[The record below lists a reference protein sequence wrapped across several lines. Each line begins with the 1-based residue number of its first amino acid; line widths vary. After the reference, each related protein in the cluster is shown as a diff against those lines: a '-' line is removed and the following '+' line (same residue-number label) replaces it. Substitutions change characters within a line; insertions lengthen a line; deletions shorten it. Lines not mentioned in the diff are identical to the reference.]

1 MPSRYRRTLS
11 GPLRL
16 LLLACVAHACRAG
29 ASSPSPDAVASFRG
43 GEVTKAEL
51 AQAAPRQPAATQVEG
66 VQRDPDSDWRRKAL
80 ESIALR
86 KVLAPEAPPSDTR
99 LQERIEEL
107 KKKILATTLAHELG
121 WDGLSV
127 TDEEARAHYDS
138 HRDEYRDPEKIHFQH
153 IFFRAEAEEMSP
165 AERALVRK
173 RLENLRKEILA
184 GADFDAMAREYS
196 QSADSQSGGWSGMK
210 RGETRVFAAFTDVAW
225 SLRNGEVSGVV
236 DTPTGFH
243 LIKVKEKT
251 PLQDRPFDEVKE
263 FARKKA
269 AAAKLE
275 ATRQAFLED
284 AGKRFGLARHYER
297 LGDPLVPDD
306 AVLLSVGS
314 SKLTM
319 RQLLERIPPNLIEHL
334 YNAWFPRVHR
344 FLDNVAVE
352 ELLVREAETR
362 GLEERPDVAESIRV
376 AADEVRAEAAL
387 EARLKRKVA
396 ALPEKELRDFFTQNE
411 KRYHTWRTLDLDVI
425 LLKPMP
431 RENPWRVL
439 KRAEA
444 LVKRIVAGED
454 FASLARAHSR
464 HYSARDGGRMAGLS
478 DQDIQHRVQ
487 STAKFRRMLQE
498 LEEGEVGDAMV
509 AECYDT
515 DRLRFEYTGAIIVR
529 LVAVHPPVPRP
540 FEKVRDIVEER
551 YRRRNSQRLDAE
563 MKKEILDSAGF
574 RVYSER
580 LPPV

>member
-1 MPSRYRRTLS
+1 M
-11 GPLRL
+11 
-16 LLLACVAHACRAG
+16 
-29 ASSPSPDAVASFRG
+29 
-43 GEVTKAEL
+43 AEL
-51 AQAAPRQPAATQVEG
+51 EQVAPRQPAASQVEG
-66 VQRDPDSDWRRKAL
+66 VQRDSDSDWRRKAL

-86 KVLAPEAPPSDTR
+86 KVLAPQAPPSDTR

-107 KKKILATTLAHELG
+107 RKKILATTLTHELG
-121 WDGLSV
+121 WDSV
-127 TDEEARAHYDS
+127 TATDEEARAHYLS

-196 QSADSQSGGWSGMK
+196 QSADSQSGGWSGLK
-210 RGETRVFAAFTDVAW
+210 RGEKKVFAAFTDVAW
-225 SLRNGEVSGVV
+225 SLRNDEVSGVV

-243 LIKVKEKT
+243 LIKLKEKT
-251 PLQDRPFDEVKE
+251 QLQDRTFEEVKE
-263 FARKKA
+263 FARMKA

-275 ATRQAFLED
+275 ETRQAFLED

-297 LGDPLVPDD
+297 LEDPLVPDD
-306 AVLLSVGS
+306 AALLVVGS

-334 YNAWFPRVHR
+334 FNAWFPAVHR

-362 GLEERPDVAESIRV
+362 RLEERPDVALSIRV

-444 LVKRIVAGED
+444 LVERIVAGEG

-464 HYSARDGGRMAGLS
+464 HYSARDGGRMAGLT
-478 DQDIQHRVQ
+478 DQDIAHRVQ
-487 STAKFRRMLQE
+487 STAKFRRMLQG
-498 LEEGEVGDAMV
+498 LEEGEVGNAMV

-515 DRLRFEYTGAIIVR
+515 ERLRFENTGAIIVR
-529 LVAVHPPVPRP
+529 LVRVHPPVPQP
-540 FEKVRDIVEER
+540 FEKVRDVVEER

-574 RVYSER
+574 RVYPER

>member
-1 MPSRYRRTLS
+1 MPRQLRRTDAS
-11 GPLRL
+11 PLRL
-16 LLLACVAHACRAG
+16 LLLAGIGLACRAG

-51 AQAAPRQPAATQVEG
+51 AQVAPRQPAASDVEG
-66 VQRDPDSDWRRKAL
+66 VKRDSDWRRNAL

-86 KVLAPEAPPSDTR
+86 KLLAPQAPTSDTQ
-99 LQERIEEL
+99 LQGRIEEQ
-107 KKKILATTLAHELG
+107 KKKILAAALAHELG
-121 WDGLSV
+121 WDRLTA
-127 TDEEARAHYDS
+127 TDQEARAHYDS

-196 QSADSQSGGWSGMK
+196 QSADSQSGGWSGLK
-210 RGETRVFAAFTDVAW
+210 RGEKVFGAFTDVAW
-225 SLRNGEVSGVV
+225 KLKIDEVSGVV

-243 LIKVKEKT
+243 LVKLKEKT
-251 PLQDRPFDEVKE
+251 PLKDRTFEDVKE
-263 FARKKA
+263 FARMKA

-297 LGDPLVPDD
+297 LEDPMVPDD
-306 AVLLSVGS
+306 AALLVVGS
-314 SKLTM
+314 GKLTM
-319 RQLLERIPPNLIEHL
+319 KQLRERIPPHLMEHL
-334 YNAWFPRVHR
+334 FNAWFPAVHD
-344 FLDNVAVE
+344 FLDGLALE
-352 ELLVREAETR
+352 ELLVREAEAR
-362 GLEERPDVAESIRV
+362 RLEERPQVAESIRV

-431 RENPWRVL
+431 GENPWRVL

-444 LVKRIVAGED
+444 LVERIVAGED

-464 HYSARDGGRMAGLS
+464 HYSARDGGRMAGLT
-478 DQDIQHRVQ
+478 DQDVAQRVQ

-498 LEEGEVGDAMV
+498 LEEGEVGKAMV

-515 DRLRFEYTGAIIVR
+515 ARLRFQTTGAIIVR
-529 LVAVHPPVPRP
+529 LVRINPPVPRP
-540 FEKVRDIVEER
+540 FEQVRQIVEER

-563 MKKEILDSAGF
+563 TKKEILDSAGF
-574 RVYSER
+574 RVHPER
-580 LPPV
+580 LPPA